1 MPKSKVAK
9 KKLFREF
16 SVLNQRYVKNNFL
29 KYLRPR
35 TIAFCKRY
43 DIFEKELMFML
54 WAYDMEFW
62 TLRHAAEKYQY
73 VEKKL
78 AERIVYQLVKEGY
91 IYKHF
96 DKMTPSIK
104 MEDHLFR
111 EETKYN
117 YRVRYALTQKARL
130 LVQAFYRELEG

>member
-29 KYLRPR
+29 KDLRIN
-35 TIAFCKRY
+35 TLEFCQKN

-54 WAYDMEFW
+54 WAYDLEFW
-62 TLRHAAEKYQY
+62 TLRYAAEKYQY

-78 AERIVYQLVKEGY
+78 AERIVYELLNQDY
-91 IYKHF
+91 IYKQ
-96 DKMTPSIK
+96 M
-104 MEDHLFR
+104 M
-111 EETKYN
+111 
-117 YRVRYALTQKARL
+117 VL
-130 LVQAFYRELEG
+130 LILL